1 MANLNA
7 RLSRSVQVRIAKR
20 EDAERITTVINS
32 AFRRA
37 EEFFIDGDRIDVE
50 SVLHFL
56 DTGEFLLAESEG
68 TLLGCVYVEP
78 RPLHDGRP
86 QAHGEERAYL
96 GLLAVDP
103 EHQQSGLGSVLMDA
117 AEDYC
122 RGQGARF
129 MDIKV
134 VNLRK
139 ELPAY
144 YHRRGYIETGTSPF
158 PTDLE
163 TKLPVHFI
171 DMSKPLR
178 DDK

>member
-1 MANLNA
+1 MVISNHN
-7 RLSRSVQVRIAKR
+7 SRMNQSVQVRIAKR

-68 TLLGCVYVEP
+68 TLMGCVYVEP
-78 RPLHDGRP
+78 RPLHDGR
-86 QAHGEERAYL
+86 QGEGRAYL

-139 ELPAY
+139 ELPDY

>member
-1 MANLNA
+1 MGNLNA
-7 RLSRSVQVRIAKR
+7 RLSRSLQVRIANR

-37 EEFFIDGDRIDVE
+37 EEFFIDRDRIDVE

-56 DTGEFLLAESEG
+56 DTGEFLLAECEG
-68 TLLGCVYVEP
+68 TLLGCVYVEA
-78 RPLHDGRP
+78 RPIHDGHP
-86 QAHGEERAYL
+86 GEERAYL

-103 EHQQSGLGSVLMDA
+103 EHQQAGLGSILMDA

-139 ELPAY
+139 ELPDY

-158 PTDLE
+158 PADLE

>member
-78 RPLHDGRP
+78 RPVHDDRQREG
-86 QAHGEERAYL
+86 RAYL

-103 EHQQSGLGSVLMDA
+103 EHQQSGLGSILMDA